1 MFPASMMFFIG
12 HSSIKDVIHIM
23 AVHDCISCRIA
34 TNQCKS
40 LGRKSYYSPN
50 QRRQVMLIASTGDA
64 AVAAL
69 L

>member
-12 HSSIKDVIHIM
+12 HSSIKDVIHI

-40 LGRKSYYSPN
+40 LGRKSYSPN